1 MIVAAGQDTL
11 TSAIDN
17 SMRINRFAC
26 YKGYYLAG
34 TVLAS
39 QQGANPDA
47 TTRRQR
53 ASHTGAR
60 DLGLDDLSRPSKQR
74 SECEQLL
81 AFRDCVNGVWHS
93 SDLAYAW

>member
-11 TSAIDN
+11 TSATDN
-17 SMRINRFAC
+17 SMRINRLAY

-34 TVLAS
+34 TVLVS
-39 QQGANPDA
+39 RQGANPNA
-47 TTRRQR
+47 TARRQG

-60 DLGLDDLSRPSKQR
+60 DLGLDDLSRASQQR

-81 AFRDCVNGVWHS
+81 ASGDCVDGVWHS
-93 SDLAYAW
+93 SELAYTW